1 MKLDI
6 IFYGI
11 FQINLLK
18 KQVNELKILIAVASG
33 QLNDHLKLASIRAK
47 RQTSDGGDNLP
58 VFDRAYG
65 VDLDLKVIK
74 YRIAFK
80 YDSICT
86 KIRYFSILFCILYKK
101 MMIISFQS
109 NLHHYP
115 YGYQKWRSSTPSS
128 IDPNYSQ
135 QQQKVGVQNQNNQ
148 YNSNPSYQQDSNR
161 KSQSA
166 YAKVR
171 NFTFSNIVE
180 ANSCY
185 QSSSTY

>member
-33 QLNDHLKLASIRAK
+33 QLNDHLNLASIRAK

-86 KIRYFSILFCILYKK
+86 KISYYSYNLKIFFYIILYSIQNNDDD
-101 MMIISFQS
+101 IIS
-109 NLHHYP
+109 
-115 YGYQKWRSSTPSS
+115 
-128 IDPNYSQ
+128 
-135 QQQKVGVQNQNNQ
+135 V
-148 YNSNPSYQQDSNR
+148 
-161 KSQSA
+161 
-166 YAKVR
+166 
-171 NFTFSNIVE
+171 
-180 ANSCY
+180 
-185 QSSSTY
+185 

>member
-33 QLNDHLKLASIRAK
+33 QLNDHLNLASIRAK

-86 KIRYFSILFCILYKK
+86 KYYSYNLKIFFYIILYSIQNNDDN
-101 MMIISFQS
+101 IIS
-109 NLHHYP
+109 
-115 YGYQKWRSSTPSS
+115 
-128 IDPNYSQ
+128 
-135 QQQKVGVQNQNNQ
+135 V
-148 YNSNPSYQQDSNR
+148 
-161 KSQSA
+161 
-166 YAKVR
+166 
-171 NFTFSNIVE
+171 
-180 ANSCY
+180 
-185 QSSSTY
+185 